1 MTGGRAAPRKPAP
14 GAPGDLAEKLKALQ
28 NDPKRAARLGAAALV
43 VLIVL
48 GFAWVNRA
56 SENWVIVAPTAMRLG
71 VGQSQQL
78 TVSLM
83 HKPPFLWRGT
93 AHPIAG
99 TIQLISFPEAVD
111 VAPTTIAT
119 TREAPQASLKVTG
132 LRQGQEELV
141 LAGSNRPTESRS
153 WQTTS
158 MKVVVSR

>member
-14 GAPGDLAEKLKALQ
+14 PAAGGLAEKIAALR
-28 NDPKRAARLGAAALV
+28 NDPKRATRLGAAALV

-48 GFAWVNRA
+48 GFAWANRA
-56 SENWVIVAPTAMRLG
+56 AEDWVIVQPTGMRLA

-83 HKPPFLWRGT
+83 HKPHFLWRGT

-111 VAPTTIAT
+111 VAPTTIVT
-119 TREAPQASLKVTG
+119 TRETPQASLKVTG
-132 LRQGQEELV
+132 LRPGQEELI
-141 LAGSNRPTESRS
+141 LAGSNRPKESRS

-158 MKVVVSR
+158 MKVIVTR